1 MRKTW
6 EELQIIM
13 KQVGCSRIW
22 SWSKWN
28 CFKNS
33 WYEYYLRYIAKVDED
48 RANSIYVTTGGLSHN
63 ILESFYDG
71 KIPYEQMADDF
82 EDGWITAFDIAA
94 LKFDRNDE
102 VHNNKIADR
111 YYDNLRHFFVNHK
124 PLKYKIMIE
133 QFVKVM
139 IGNNLFQGYIDAC
152 FKDDDGNINI
162 VDFKTSSIYKG
173 KKAED
178 ESGQLIIYAIGLNQ
192 QGIPFDK
199 IRICWN
205 FLKYVSVQYEQAN
218 GTVKTREIERCEIG
232 KKLQS
237 NAKVWLKKF
246 GYVDQIDD
254 YLKQMLDTN
263 GIECLPKE
271 IQDKYVISDCYV
283 YVPITQALID
293 KWENDIITT
302 ITDIELREKDYYRMK
317 TKGLSEE
324 VCSKAFWDDDEAVAK
339 KSYYFATLCSYSP
352 SLHLPYKAYLDR
364 LEQQKNG
371 QDVFNGLCG
380 GDDTTIASVD
390 IPINKKVCQN
400 NKEPE
405 VDLSWLDNI

>member
-1 MRKTW
+1 MRLSKID
-6 EELQIIM
+6 LQKIM
-13 KQVGCSRIW
+13 KEYNVSRLW

-28 CFKNS
+28 SFKNS
-33 WYEYYLRYIAKVDED
+33 MYEYYLKYILKVKED
-48 RANSIYVTTGGLSHN
+48 RANSIYTTTGGLAHN
-63 ILESFYDG
+63 ILESFYEG
-71 KIPYEQMADDF
+71 KITAEQMVDDF
-82 EDGWITAFDIAA
+82 EDGWVTAFEIAD

-102 VHNNKIADR
+102 SHNDKIAER
-111 YYDNLRHFFVNHK
+111 YHDNLRHFFMNHK
-124 PLKYKIMIE
+124 PVKYKIMIE
-133 QFVKVM
+133 QFVKAM

-178 ESGQLIIYAIGLNQ
+178 EAGQLIVYAIGLNQ

-218 GTVKTREIERCEIG
+218 GAVKTREIERCEIG
-232 KKLQS
+232 EKLQS

-246 GYVDQIDD
+246 GYADQMDD

-271 IQDKYVISDCYV
+271 VQDKYVISDCYV
-283 YVPITQALID
+283 YVSITQALID
-293 KWENDIITT
+293 RWENDIITT
-302 ITDIELREKDYYRMK
+302 ITDIELREKDYFEMK
-317 TKGLSEE
+317 SKGLDEE
-324 VCSKAFWDDDEAVAK
+324 VCSKAFWDDDEAVVK

-371 QDVFNGLCG
+371 QDTFAGLG
-380 GDDTTIASVD
+380 GNSGEVTASVD
-390 IPINKKVCQN
+390 IPTNKKGHQS
-400 NKEPE
+400 KEPE
-405 VDLSWLDNI
+405 VDLSWLDNL